1 MKKKEVIIIGAG
13 PAGLTAGYELLK
25 KSKDYHV
32 TILEESNIVGGISKT
47 VKYKDYCMDIGGH
60 RFFSKNEEVMNF
72 WKSIMPIEGNLPFD
86 YKKTGRKTEI
96 VSDGPDPNKENNVM
110 LVRNRVSRIYY
121 SNNFFDY
128 PISFKWE
135 TIKNMGFIKTIIS
148 GFSYIK
154 SRLFKK
160 KNDSLENF
168 YINRFGKK
176 LYSMFFEHYTE
187 KLWGRHP
194 SDISADWGSQ
204 RVRGLSI
211 TVILKDMFLKMFHI
225 KNKRKETSLIEQF
238 YYPKYG
244 PGELW
249 GKVASEIEEMGGTIL
264 LNCMVTKIKYYN
276 NKIVSVSSNNK
287 EYKADIFISSMPIKD
302 LIKNL
307 EGNKKINN
315 DIIRIANGLPYR
327 DFITMGCLVSKL
339 KIENKTKI
347 KTLGN
352 IVPDCWI
359 YIQDERVKLLRLQI
373 FNNWSPYLLKNPEK
387 EVWIGVEYTAQEGD
401 KLWNMSK
408 KEFSEF
414 AFNEL
419 EMIGILD
426 KKLIKDYHIE
436 KIKKAYPSYFDTY
449 YEIDKVIKYL
459 NKFNNLYCIGRNGQH
474 RYNNMDHS
482 MMTAFETVNNIINN
496 IKSKDNIWKVNT
508 DKDYHEEKSN

>member
-1 MKKKEVIIIGAG
+1 
-13 PAGLTAGYELLK
+13 
-25 KSKDYHV
+25 
-32 TILEESNIVGGISKT
+32 
-47 VKYKDYCMDIGGH
+47 
-60 RFFSKNEEVMNF
+60 
-72 WKSIMPIEGNLPFD
+72 
-86 YKKTGRKTEI
+86 
-96 VSDGPDPNKENNVM
+96 
-110 LVRNRVSRIYY
+110 
-121 SNNFFDY
+121 
-128 PISFKWE
+128 
-135 TIKNMGFIKTIIS
+135 
-148 GFSYIK
+148 
-154 SRLFKK
+154 
-160 KNDSLENF
+160 
-168 YINRFGKK
+168 
-176 LYSMFFEHYTE
+176 
-187 KLWGRHP
+187 
-194 SDISADWGSQ
+194 
-204 RVRGLSI
+204 
-211 TVILKDMFLKMFHI
+211 
-225 KNKRKETSLIEQF
+225 
-238 YYPKYG
+238 
-244 PGELW
+244 
-249 GKVASEIEEMGGTIL
+249 
-264 LNCMVTKIKYYN
+264 
-276 NKIVSVSSNNK
+276 
-287 EYKADIFISSMPIKD
+287 
-302 LIKNL
+302 
-307 EGNKKINN
+307 
-315 DIIRIANGLPYR
+315 
-327 DFITMGCLVSKL
+327 MGCLVSKL